1 MLRRDDTI
9 QGDIER
15 IVVPLMLNANNYQ
28 FLNDM
33 LTLSQRYTHDGLLK
47 QYEPRHEISNNL
59 TFSKCR
65 LRRASAASF

>member
-1 MLRRDDTI
+1 MF
-9 QGDIER
+9 
-15 IVVPLMLNANNYQ
+15 NANNYQ

-47 QYEPRHEISNNL
+47 QYEPRMRFQTIWH
-59 TFSKCR
+59 FDKCR